1 MMCKDITIMQEI
13 PTNHM
18 QHTKILLI
26 KENNTKQFLRCRH
39 KFNSFGTVSFLTN
52 EKNDISPNQSMS
64 YYLFII
70 LEFYLF
76 ITVLS
81 LSI

>member
-26 KENNTKQFLRCRH
+26 KENNTKD
-39 KFNSFGTVSFLTN
+39 N
-52 EKNDISPNQSMS
+52 
-64 YYLFII
+64 
-70 LEFYLF
+70 FYGVVINL
-76 ITVLS
+76 ITLVL
-81 LSI
+81 LVF